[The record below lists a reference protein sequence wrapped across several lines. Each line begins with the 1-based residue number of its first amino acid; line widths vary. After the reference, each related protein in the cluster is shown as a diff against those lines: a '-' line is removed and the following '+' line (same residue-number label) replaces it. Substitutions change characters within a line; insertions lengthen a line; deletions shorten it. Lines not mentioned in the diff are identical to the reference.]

1 MQIPPTDSIDRL
13 PFLTTAGK
21 TRSGRSS
28 EIERDVIGLFNQFR
42 SSLLRYVLAFGLSVH
57 DGEEVAQEVFLALFQ
72 HLSLGKSRQNLRGW
86 IFSVAHNLA
95 LKRRLANRRFE
106 DPNAS
111 AGMAREDER
120 DPSPNPEEQVLSK
133 ERQTRLMAFLHALP
147 EPDRCCLTLRAEG
160 LRYREIAHVL
170 GISLGAVSASLARS
184 LMRLMRAFDR

>member
-1 MQIPPTDSIDRL
+1 MPPPSDSIDRL
-13 PFLTTAGK
+13 PFLTTAGE
-21 TRSGRSS
+21 TVAGGSS
-28 EIERDVIGLFNQFR
+28 EIELDVIGLFNQFR

-72 HLSLGKSRQNLRGW
+72 HLSMGKSRQNLRGW

-95 LKRRLANRRFE
+95 LKRRHANRRRE

-111 AGMAREDER
+111 AGTAREDEL

-133 ERQTRLMAFLHALP
+133 ERQTRLAAFLHALP

-184 LMRLMRAFDR
+184 LMRWMRALDR